1 MFDVIE
7 DEGGVRKFAVGGDGG
22 ELQELRTVRG
32 ERVLEKAGG
41 DEMRLNL
48 FDVRERVAFLD

>member
-1 MFDVIE
+1 M
-7 DEGGVRKFAVGGDGG
+7 GG
-22 ELQELRTVRG
+22 ERG
-32 ERVLEKAGG
+32 LEKGGG